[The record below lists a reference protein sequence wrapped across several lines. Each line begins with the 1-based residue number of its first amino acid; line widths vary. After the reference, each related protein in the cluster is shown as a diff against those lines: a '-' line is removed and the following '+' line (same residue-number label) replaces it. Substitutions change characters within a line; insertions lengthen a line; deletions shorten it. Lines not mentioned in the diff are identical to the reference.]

1 MATAQHEVE
10 SEVIE
15 SGIKA
20 YTPYRKMDAR
30 AIIVSGGTRYFRP
43 ANLKWKASART
54 IHASTSI
61 KSIGIINEILPG
73 ILNEDANGRYFHA
86 M

>member
-15 SGIKA
+15 LGIRA
-20 YTPYRKMDAR
+20 YTPYRKLDVK
-30 AIIVSGGTRYFRP
+30 AIIVSGGTKYFRP
-43 ANLKWKASART
+43 ENLKWKASART

-61 KSIGIINEILPG
+61 KSIGIISEIRPG
-73 ILNEDANGRYFHA
+73 ALNEDANGRYFHA